1 MEWRDQGLVL
11 SARKHG
17 ETAVIASILTP
28 HQGRHMGLVRGGQ
41 SRRRQGISQPGNLV
55 DAVWRA
61 RLADHLGTFTL
72 EPVHDYSALVLDDPL
87 RLKGLSAALGLLD
100 GALAE
105 RDPHPG
111 IYQATLSF
119 LERLES
125 MADDGADDGTEEK
138 AWISGYV
145 HWELELLN
153 CLGFGLD
160 LSACAATGAVD
171 ELVYVS
177 PRTGRAVSSAAGAPY
192 RGKLLALPGFLLDPT
207 VAPDQ
212 DDLVAG
218 LRLTGYFLD
227 RHHYAAEGRAIP
239 AARTRL
245 IEAIWN

>member
-1 MEWRDQGLVL
+1 MEWCDQGLVL

-17 ETAVIASILTP
+17 ETSVIASILTP

-41 SRRRQGISQPGNLV
+41 SRRRQGLLQPGNVV

-61 RLADHLGTFTL
+61 RLADHLGSYTL
-72 EPVHDYSALVLDDPL
+72 EPVHDYFALVLDDPL
-87 RLKGLSAALGLLD
+87 RLKGLSAALGLLH
-100 GALAE
+100 GTLAE

-119 LERLES
+119 LEHLVS
-125 MADDGADDGTEEK
+125 MTDDGAEGRSWV
-138 AWISGYV
+138 AVYV
-145 HWELELLN
+145 HWELELLD

-171 ELVYVS
+171 ELIYVS
-177 PRTGRAVSSAAGAPY
+177 PRTGRAVSAAAGAPY
-192 RGKLLALPGFLLDPT
+192 RGKLLALPGFMLDPSS
-207 VAPDQ
+207 APDK
-212 DDLVAG
+212 DDLIAG

-227 RHHYAAEGRAIP
+227 RHHYAAEGRTIP

-245 IEAIWN
+245 IEALWN

>member
-17 ETAVIASILTP
+17 ETAVIAGILTP
-28 HQGRHMGLVRGGQ
+28 DQGRHMGLVRGGQ
-41 SRRRQGISQPGNLV
+41 SRRRQGILQPGNLV

-105 RDPHPG
+105 RDPHPK
-111 IYQATLSF
+111 IYDQTLLF
-119 LERLES
+119 LRHLES
-125 MADDGADDGTEEK
+125 ASDEGNNRQS
-138 AWISGYV
+138 WIPAYV
-145 HWELELLN
+145 LWEMELLN

-171 ELVYVS
+171 DLIYVS
-177 PRTGRAVSSAAGAPY
+177 PRTGRAVSAAAGAPY
-192 RGKLLALPGFLLDPT
+192 RDKLLALPGFLLDPT
-207 VAPDQ
+207 VEPHK

-218 LRLTGYFLD
+218 LRLIGYFLD
-227 RHHYAAEGRAIP
+227 RHHYAAQGRTIP

-245 IEAIWN
+245 VEAICN